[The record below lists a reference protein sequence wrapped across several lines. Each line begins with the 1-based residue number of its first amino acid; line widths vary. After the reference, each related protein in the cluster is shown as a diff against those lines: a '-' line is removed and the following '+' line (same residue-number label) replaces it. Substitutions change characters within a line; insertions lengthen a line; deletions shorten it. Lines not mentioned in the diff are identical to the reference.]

1 MEDSSTA
8 SGSAPGRYYTLRG
21 RPLAH
26 LDDLELMPETERY
39 LDILVDIADALG
51 VDDLSFST
59 YSEAIERLDAEELAI
74 TRSLLRTREARD
86 ELEQHLLSTLHENAL
101 IEKWVQSL
109 QSGPHDEESVAS
121 LQREKAARASKA
133 KEYQKELDMLMSDM
147 PEAPP
152 IPITEL
158 AALRKQLKKQDQV
171 LKEKRAKVEAFQ
183 GLPPNIDLARL
194 ALAEASE
201 KHMELIQV
209 RERLL
214 RKMAEGV
221 N

>member
-1 MEDSSTA
+1 MFGSLQAPVVLLKPIGSTH
-8 SGSAPGRYYTLRG
+8 
-21 RPLAH
+21 AH
-26 LDDLELMPETERY
+26 LDRLELSPETERY
-39 LDILVDIADALG
+39 LDVLVDIADALG

-59 YSEAIERLDAEELAI
+59 YSNAIERLDAEELAV
-74 TRSLLRTREARD
+74 TRSLLRAREAQD
-86 ELEQHLLSTLHENAL
+86 ELEQHLLSTVHENAL
-101 IEKWVQSL
+101 IDKYVRRL
-109 QSGPHDEESVAS
+109 GGPHDEESVAS

-133 KEYQKELDMLMSDM
+133 KEYQKQLDMLMSDM

-152 IPITEL
+152 VSITEL
-158 AALRKQLKKQDQV
+158 DVLRKQLKKQDQV

-194 ALAEASE
+194 ALVEASE
-201 KHMELIQV
+201 KHLELVQI

>member
-1 MEDSSTA
+1 MISSSKPA
-8 SGSAPGRYYTLRG
+8 GRR
-21 RPLAH
+21 LAH
-26 LDDLELMPETERY
+26 LDDLELLPETETH

-59 YSEAIERLDAEELAI
+59 YSGAIERLDAEELAV
-74 TRSLLRTREARD
+74 TRSLLRTREAQD
-86 ELEQHLLSTLHENAL
+86 ELEQHLLSAVYENAL
-101 IEKWVQSL
+101 IEKWIQSL

-121 LQREKAARASKA
+121 LHREKAARASKA

-147 PEAPP
+147 PEAFPVS
-152 IPITEL
+152 INEL
-158 AALRKQLKKQDQV
+158 ATLRKQLKKQDQV

>member
-1 MEDSSTA
+1 MISSSKPA
-8 SGSAPGRYYTLRG
+8 GRR
-21 RPLAH
+21 LAH
-26 LDDLELMPETERY
+26 LDDLELLPETETH

-59 YSEAIERLDAEELAI
+59 YSGAIERLDAEELAV
-74 TRSLLRTREARD
+74 TRSLLRTREAQD
-86 ELEQHLLSTLHENAL
+86 ELEQHLLSTVHENAL
-101 IEKWVQSL
+101 IEKWIQSL

-133 KEYQKELDMLMSDM
+133 QEYQKELDMLMSDM
-147 PEAPP
+147 SEAPP
-152 IPITEL
+152 VSITEL
-158 AALRKQLKKQDQV
+158 ATLRKQLKKQDQV